1 MLQPVMSPPM
11 SMQAESLQPAH
22 RRSSIE
28 IPKSKS
34 STKSKDNK
42 SSSSA
47 SPSPFEP
54 KHSGTRRHS
63 IKNIS
68 TTLKDDISTAVKDV
82 FRATITGFATTSP
95 DNKTTTTAGPH
106 ASTRHPVDPRGNGT
120 QYGRPHRNTNS
131 ANDEGAA
138 RLLAKEA
145 VAEEHAAFIAQ
156 RVESLRAEAIFSS
169 PVDIGRLRE
178 LAEYEG
184 VSLNPR
190 SIRFQGKEYSL
201 YIGLVACLSGGRR
214 DADNDEDDENAC
226 VFLGR
231 DRSLYVFERNDR
243 MGNVRKIELLQEE
256 EEAFSEYR
264 EIARAYYQLCDP
276 EM

>member
-1 MLQPVMSPPM
+1 MLQPVMSPSM

-28 IPKSKS
+28 IPKSK
-34 STKSKDNK
+34 TKDNK
-42 SSSSA
+42 SSST
-47 SPSPFEP
+47 SPSSSEP

-68 TTLKDDISTAVKDV
+68 TGLKDV
-82 FRATITGFATTSP
+82 FRATITGFATSTS
-95 DNKTTTTAGPH
+95 DNKTPTDGPS
-106 ASTRHPVDPRGNGT
+106 ASTRHPVDPQGNGT
-120 QYGRPHRNTNS
+120 QYGHPHRNT
-131 ANDEGAA
+131 ATTADEGAA

-145 VAEEHAAFIAQ
+145 VAEERAAFIAQ
-156 RVESLRAEAIFSS
+156 RVESLRAEAIFSG
-169 PVDIGRLRE
+169 PMDINRLRE

-190 SIRFQGKEYSL
+190 SIRFKGRDYSL

-214 DADNDEDDENAC
+214 RDGDGDGDDGNAY

-243 MGNVRKIELLQEE
+243 MGNVRKIELLEEE

-264 EIARAYYQLCDP
+264 EIARAYYQLCDL
-276 EM
+276 EI